1 VPIAT
6 VAPTPSVAFCISGGA
21 RSLSFVAK
29 SLFHNVVEAVQPDP
43 TRRAIIFNLQTTSD
57 CNANPENV
65 RTPGKMQACESM
77 LAASASFV
85 SNGNLSALFRSA
97 SVRIDNNFD
106 CNHPFAVNQSACC
119 KKRFTALNP
128 PSGGG
133 FWSYAQY
140 LRRRL
145 CISSIRA
152 MEVERNATFDYIVL
166 VRPDLYFCEPLPPV
180 TYLTRRKAQV
190 LASSKEQNQP
200 PGDYIYLLPRELM
213 DPFDGALY
221 DDFDGYCANN
231 RLQDLGAPPEF
242 RLMEWIIRRAVPFQV
257 FPFKFVVVRSTA
269 VADCFRLSNEVL
281 HVSRESTEHGLM
293 SMREQCDQAVPAVS
307 QFLMAANCARL
318 SVIVEPTECD
328 GQKQVDCARTQFGGT
343 VRSVAFDAWCLT
355 RCRVGVVN
363 GDHTQPSASSVCKR
377 SIAGGAFV
385 SNASIWWRRNPAN
398 FDCT

>member
-1 VPIAT
+1 MTKPTSAVSVCLQHGRIMLLDGRPLLRRRSVTVAFGSVALFAIIYSLLSPRTPSPSPHKEQVTDVPIAT
-6 VAPTPSVAFCISGGA
+6 VPPTPSVAFCISGGA

-29 SLFHNVVEAVQPDP
+29 SLFHNVVEAIQPDP
-43 TRRAIIFNLQTTSD
+43 TRRAVIFTLQTTSD

-85 SNGNLSALFRSA
+85 GSGNLSALFRGA

-119 KKRFTALNP
+119 KKRFTSLNP

-166 VRPDLYFCEPLPPV
+166 VRPDLYFWEPLPPV

-200 PGDYIYLLPRELM
+200 PGDYVYLLPRELM
-213 DPFDGALY
+213 DAFDGALY

-242 RLMEWIIRRAVPFQV
+242 RLMEWIIRRALPFQV

-293 SMREQCDQAVPAVS
+293 SMREQCD
-307 QFLMAANCARL
+307 RL
-318 SVIVEPTECD
+318 FPLSPN
-328 GQKQVDCARTQFGGT
+328 
-343 VRSVAFDAWCLT
+343 S
-355 RCRVGVVN
+355 
-363 GDHTQPSASSVCKR
+363 
-377 SIAGGAFV
+377 
-385 SNASIWWRRNPAN
+385 
-398 FDCT
+398 